1 MKVILGTLIAIAGAY
16 PALAFTVPVPAPVPD
31 LGVGVPAV
39 LAVIAAYVVAR
50 LVIRRAVA
58 RLPSEG

>member
-16 PALAFTVPVPAPVPD
+16 PALAFSPPVPAPAPD

-39 LAVIAAYVVAR
+39 LAVIVAYVVAR
-50 LVIRRAVA
+50 LVVRRAMA
-58 RLPSEG
+58 RVPSEG